1 MLLYAVWIVS
11 RSIVCFF
18 EGPHWR
24 EAALGLRLG
33 QCRFEDFMANFGL
46 IISEEVISFRV
57 GGKIHWKLVG
67 IIQSVL

>member
-11 RSIVCFF
+11 RFTVCFF

-24 EAALGLRLG
+24 EAALGLRLE
-33 QCRFEDFMANFGL
+33 QCRFEDFMANVGL
-46 IISEEVISFRV
+46 ISEEVISFRV

-67 IIQSVL
+67 IIRSVL

>member
-1 MLLYAVWIVS
+1 VLLYAVWTV
-11 RSIVCFF
+11 RRFTVCFF

-33 QCRFEDFMANFGL
+33 QCRFEDFMANVGL
-46 IISEEVISFRV
+46 ISDEVTSFRV

-67 IIQSVL
+67 IIRSVL

>member
-1 MLLYAVWIVS
+1 MPLYAVWTVS

-33 QCRFEDFMANFGL
+33 QCRFEDFMANAGP
-46 IISEEVISFRV
+46 ISEEVISFRV
-57 GGKIHWKLVG
+57 GVKIHWKLVG
-67 IIQSVL
+67 IIRSVL